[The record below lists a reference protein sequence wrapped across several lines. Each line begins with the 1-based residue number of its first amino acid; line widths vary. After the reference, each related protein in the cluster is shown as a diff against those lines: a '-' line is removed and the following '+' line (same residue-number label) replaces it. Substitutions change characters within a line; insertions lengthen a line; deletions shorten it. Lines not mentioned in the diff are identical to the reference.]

1 MPALNP
7 HPLPLPDCPDPA
19 RITEHVPMA
28 HVADVDRSVDFYARL
43 GFFCDSRHSGGDGRT
58 FFASMSSGKAR
69 IMFALASG
77 PVDAAQQAV
86 LFYMYSRNV
95 RKLREHLLARGL
107 ADGGLPPGEHR
118 EGKELPPVPPGVAV
132 FEPVRPFYMPAGEI
146 RIHDPDGYVILVG
159 QLEP

>member
-1 MPALNP
+1 MTAR
-7 HPLPLPDCPDPA
+7 PLPMPDCPDRL
-19 RITEHVPMA
+19 RITEHVAMA
-28 HVADVDRSVDFYARL
+28 HVADVDRSVEFYALL
-43 GFFCDSRHSGGDGRT
+43 GFFCDSRHSGQDGRT

-69 IMFALASG
+69 IMFTLASG

-86 LFYMYSRNV
+86 LFYMYARDV
-95 RKLREHLLARGL
+95 RGLRQHLLARGL

-118 EGKELPPVPPGVAV
+118 AGKSLPPVPAGIVV
-132 FEPVRPFYMPAGEI
+132 FEPIHPFYMPSGEI